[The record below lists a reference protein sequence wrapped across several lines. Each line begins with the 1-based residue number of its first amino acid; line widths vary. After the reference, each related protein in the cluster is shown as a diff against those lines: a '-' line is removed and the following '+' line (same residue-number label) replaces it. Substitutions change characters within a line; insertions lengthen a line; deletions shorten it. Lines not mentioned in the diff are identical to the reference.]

1 MCRSMSND
9 LDAPDSPR
17 AVLRTYSNRK
27 GTDVQTS
34 ASPPRRG
41 EEFTDNMR
49 VVAINNNLS
58 KREKEDL
65 KMQMIVA
72 QTISIPI
79 PGRQDR

>member
-34 ASPPRRG
+34 TSPPRRG

-65 KMQMIVA
+65 EMQMIVA
-72 QTISIPI
+72 QTVSIPI

>member
-1 MCRSMSND
+1 MSND

-49 VVAINNNLS
+49 VVAINNNIT
-58 KREKEDL
+58 KKEREDL
-65 KMQMIVA
+65 EMQMFSSKS
-72 QTISIPI
+72 ISIHI
-79 PGRQDR
+79 PGKGER